1 MRLVIYREKTSSWSD
16 SYGSGHISVLALA
29 DEGEELYI
37 TKKDHEPLHRAIFS
51 YSPHAPIA
59 ITALHLKSQQGIEKN
74 WGDEEDQAFNN
85 LVTFQSPV
93 SLYEFLRELSKAGYD
108 TNKNYH
114 AIKNN
119 CVHATLKALEI
130 AKIDFKVVNTY
141 SCKHLVLFF
150 WCPTNLVTPKEL
162 MAQLKTY
169 KQELIADKQKTK
181 KTQVPSVSKSLKME

>member
-1 MRLVIYREKTSSWSD
+1 MRLIIYRENTSSWSD
-16 SYGSGHISVLALA
+16 SYGSGHIAVLALA

-37 TKKDHEPLHRAIFS
+37 TKKDNNPIHRAIFS
-51 YSPHAPIA
+51 YSPHASIA
-59 ITALHLKSQQGIEKN
+59 ITALHLKSQQGIEGN

-93 SLYEFLRELSKAGYD
+93 SLCEFLRELGKSGYD
-108 TNKNYH
+108 KNTHYH
-114 AIKNN
+114 PIKNN

-130 AKIDFKVVNTY
+130 AKIDFKITNTY

-162 MAQLKTY
+162 MVQLKAY
-169 KQELIADKQKTK
+169 KKELTTDKQQTK
-181 KTQVPSVSKSLKME
+181 KTQVSPASKALKIE